1 MRTGAVVAAQA
12 LSEYLNVNIKRR
24 RQDPTEAARQ
34 VALWSKLYLVESTSA
49 AIVVEA
55 AAVAARYKLPFWDAL
70 ILEASRS
77 GGATVLLPEDLQ
89 DGLSVGHSPFGTH
102 SIPQTA
108 PRSSLCGGPL
118 EAAFTAASHRP
129 PSPGREGLG
138 EGRRAEAGN
147 PRSRLRPSPRT
158 A

>member
-1 MRTGAVVAAQA
+1 MLAFDSNILIYATDADDPDRNRVAFDIVAQAMRTEAVIAAQA

-77 GGATVLLPEDLQ
+77 GGATVLLSEDMQ
-89 DGLSVGHSPFGTH
+89 DGLSVGALTVRNPFNPANR
-102 SIPQTA
+102 PQIE
-108 PRSSLCGGPL
+108 SL
-118 EAAFTAASHRP
+118 
-129 PSPGREGLG
+129 
-138 EGRRAEAGN
+138 
-147 PRSRLRPSPRT
+147 LRP

>member
-1 MRTGAVVAAQA
+1 MTIARANRILAFDSNILIYATDADDPDRNRVAFDIVAQAMRTEAVIAAQA

-55 AAVAARYKLPFWDAL
+55 AAVAARYKLPFWGAL

-89 DGLSVGHSPFGTH
+89 DGLSVGHSPFG
-102 SIPQTA
+102 
-108 PRSSLCGGPL
+108 
-118 EAAFTAASHRP
+118 
-129 PSPGREGLG
+129 
-138 EGRRAEAGN
+138 
-147 PRSRLRPSPRT
+147 
-158 A
+158 